1 MRNAIFVVALAAAAG
16 AGWFVTQ
23 GSRDTAAP
31 SQNTLRQDVAPTEA
45 ESAAAYFI
53 STSIPPVLQI
63 AGEPLALST
72 LEERM
77 AFHGVPGVSIAF
89 LRDHEVDWTLTAG
102 VRDVST
108 GEPVDADTVFQAAS
122 ISKPTFATTLM
133 MYRQLHGLD
142 LDADINTLLTRWQL
156 PDHDWQ
162 DSQPV
167 T

>member
-1 MRNAIFVVALAAAAG
+1 MKRAILVVALAAAASV
-16 AGWFVTQ
+16 GWFVTQ
-23 GSRDTAAP
+23 GSPDA
-31 SQNTLRQDVAPTEA
+31 VAPMQD
-45 ESAAAYFI
+45 AAVQDATPPARDI
-53 STSIPPVLQI
+53 IANSIAPVLRI
-63 AGEPLALST
+63 AGEPIILST

-77 AFHGVPGVSIAF
+77 TVHGVPGVSIAF

-108 GEPVDADTVFQAAS
+108 GAPVDENTVFQAAS

-133 MYRQLHGLD
+133 MYRQSQSLD

>member
-1 MRNAIFVVALAAAAG
+1 
-16 AGWFVTQ
+16 
-23 GSRDTAAP
+23 
-31 SQNTLRQDVAPTEA
+31 
-45 ESAAAYFI
+45 
-53 STSIPPVLQI
+53 
-63 AGEPLALST
+63 
-72 LEERM
+72 
-77 AFHGVPGVSIAF
+77 
-89 LRDHEVDWTLTAG
+89 
-102 VRDVST
+102 
-108 GEPVDADTVFQAAS
+108 VFQAAS